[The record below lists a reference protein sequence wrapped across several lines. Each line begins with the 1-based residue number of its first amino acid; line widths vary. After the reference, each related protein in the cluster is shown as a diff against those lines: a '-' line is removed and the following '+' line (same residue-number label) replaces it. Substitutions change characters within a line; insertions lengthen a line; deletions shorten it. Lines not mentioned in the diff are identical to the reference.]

1 MNTAEFVVKIS
12 NPYFSD
18 YPVSQISENQMKSAI
33 NFAVKKKIFPLFY
46 EGCLKKQIKLPK
58 EAETSYSY
66 FRLHQAKQ
74 VEAAKLLCKIQDDEK
89 LDLIFFK
96 TFRPFNYIPD
106 DVDILLRD
114 EGRLDILMARLT
126 AEKYF
131 LHNVGTPEIGLRK
144 IEKDAY
150 VDLDIHKRLAVGSLV
165 LFEAEN
171 LWQNNAFEQVHLS
184 SDCSV
189 FKLSE
194 DYEVVREAAYSLLKD
209 FHLSIAGFYLGLNA
223 LLNRNLKVIQKI
235 AVKNNFHFHLQIY
248 LSVVYSLAVEY
259 FKEEA
264 IERLK
269 FSYSASSDF
278 LLPLCRNL
286 KMPYH
291 YPFPVIVWA
300 YLYKASL
307 EINRNKNLTVIPQ
320 IMKQPA
326 SKGIK
331 VLIDTIRERLH

>member
-18 YPVSQISENQMKSAI
+18 FPVPKISEDEMHSAM
-33 NFAVKKKIFPLFY
+33 NFAIKKKIFPLFY
-46 EGCLKKQIKLPK
+46 EGCLKKQIQVPK
-58 EAETSYSY
+58 EADASYSY
-66 FRLHQAKQ
+66 YRLHHAKQ
-74 VEAAKLLCKIQDDEK
+74 VEAARLLRKIRDDEQI
-89 LDLIFFK
+89 DLIFFK

-106 DVDILLRD
+106 DVDVLLRD
-114 EGRLDILMARLT
+114 EGCLDVLIARLA

-144 IEKDAY
+144 IEKASY

-171 LWQNNAFEQVHLS
+171 LWQNNAFEDVHLD

-189 FKLSE
+189 LNLSE

-223 LLNRNLKVIQKI
+223 LLNRNLKVIEKVAI
-235 AVKNNFHFHLQIY
+235 KNNFQFHLQIY

-259 FKEEA
+259 FGEEA

-269 FSYSASSDF
+269 FNPAISSSF

-286 KMPYH
+286 KVPYH

-307 EINRNKNLTVIPQ
+307 EINRNRNLTVILQ

-331 VLIDTIRERLH
+331 VLLDTIRERLH